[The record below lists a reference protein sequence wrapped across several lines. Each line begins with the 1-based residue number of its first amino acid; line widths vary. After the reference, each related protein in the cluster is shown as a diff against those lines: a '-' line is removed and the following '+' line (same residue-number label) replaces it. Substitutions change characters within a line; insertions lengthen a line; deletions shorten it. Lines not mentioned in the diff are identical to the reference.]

1 MLNDFP
7 LIGWYIIAASFVP
20 VLCLR
25 AGAKLLDKEFSK

>member
-20 VLCLR
+20 VICLL
-25 AGAKLLDKEFSK
+25 AGAKLLDKGYLQ

>member
-20 VLCLR
+20 VICLLV
-25 AGAKLLDKEFSK
+25 GAKLIDKEFFK

>member
-7 LIGWYIIAASFVP
+7 LIGWCIVAASFVP
-20 VLCLR
+20 VLCLL